1 MKNSRRNFIKTT
13 GILGLSAPL
22 LGANMSLFEKR
33 KKVISATHWGTSIVT
48 IQNGVIVDSKPLD
61 LDARPSLMEKTLKS
75 RTYNQTRVEYPYVR
89 EGFLK
94 NRHKSDQTK
103 RGKER
108 FVRVSWDEVNQ
119 IIYEE
124 LTRVE
129 KSYGKDSIY
138 AGSYGWF
145 GVGKL
150 NNPQTLLKRM
160 LNSCEVSFVDSKG
173 TYSTGAVNV
182 IAPYVIGTNHH
193 HRHTSLDVI
202 AEHTDNIIL
211 IGNDMINTCTID
223 WNSTAHKA
231 YLKYEKIREAS
242 KKRKMNI
249 ISIDPQITD
258 TSKYFDADNIQ
269 IIPNTD
275 VALFIGIANYLY
287 KNKLHDEKFLKRY
300 TIGFKEFKDYL
311 VGKDD
316 KIDKNTAWASKITGV
331 SESEI
336 IKLAKTMVSGKTML
350 MIGWA
355 LQRGDHGEQTHWIVY
370 TLAAMLG
377 QIGTNGGGFGSSYQY
392 SNNGSTVMNAPGL
405 PGITAGKAK
414 SLGTGSYNT
423 SFSNKAIP
431 VAKVSDMLLNPGK
444 KIEFNG
450 EEVEFADIKLV
461 YWAGGNPMHQQQ
473 DRNKMV
479 KAWQK
484 PEVIINQDPFWTASS
499 RMADIIL
506 PATTEIER
514 DDIVAIGSKSAAGI
528 VAIKKGI
535 EPVAESKSDYDIFKD
550 IAKKFGKEEVFTEG
564 RDQLGW
570 VKHFY
575 ASSMK
580 QAKAKNIKLPSFEE
594 FWEKGYVEFT
604 EKTSDADTYNYMQDF
619 VEDPLENPLGT
630 PSGRIEIFSR
640 KIASF
645 KYDDCLGHPA
655 WYEPAEYL
663 GNSTKEYPFHLVSP
677 HPKFRLHSQLNNTN
691 LRHVYEVK
699 GREPI
704 YIHPADAKKK
714 AIKDGDIVLVSSK
727 RGKILAGVI
736 ITKDIREK
744 TVLICEG
751 GWYDPK
757 EVKGHGT
764 ICVHGDVNVLTLD
777 KGTSRL
783 AQGNIA
789 HTTIVNFEKFEGRVP
804 PVTVFSK
811 PEII

>member
-1 MKNSRRNFIKTT
+1 MKTSRRNFIKTT

-22 LGANMSLFEKR
+22 MGANMSLLEKS
-33 KKVISATHWGTSIVT
+33 KKVVTATHWGTSLVT
-48 IQNGVIVDSKPLD
+48 IRNGVITDSKPLD
-61 LDARPSLMEKTLKS
+61 VDAQPSIMEKALKS
-75 RTYNQTRVEYPYVR
+75 RTYNQTRVEYPYIR

-94 NRHKSDQTK
+94 NRHKSDTTK

-108 FVRVSWDEVNQ
+108 FVRVSWEEANQ
-119 IIYEE
+119 IVYEE
-124 LTRVE
+124 LSRVQ

-160 LNSCEVSFVDSKG
+160 LNTCGVNFVDSKG

-193 HRHTSLDVI
+193 HRHTSLDLV
-202 AEHTDNIIL
+202 AKHTDNIIL
-211 IGNDMINTCTID
+211 IGNDMVNTNAID
-223 WNSTAHKA
+223 WNAPAHKA
-231 YLKYEKIREAS
+231 YLKYEKIKEAS

-258 TSKYFDADNIQ
+258 TSKYFNAQNIQ

-287 KNKLHDEKFLKRY
+287 KNNLHDKTFLKRY
-300 TIGFKEFKDYL
+300 TVGFDQFSEYI
-311 VGKDD
+311 VGKKDN
-316 KIDKNTAWASKITGV
+316 IDKTPKWASKITGIK
-331 SESEI
+331 EDEI
-336 IKLAKTMVSGKTML
+336 INLAKTMVNGRTML

-377 QIGTNGGGFGSSYQY
+377 QLGKDGGGFGSSYQY
-392 SNNGSTVMNAPGL
+392 SNNGATLYNSPGV

-423 SFSNKAIP
+423 SFSTKAIP

-461 YWAGGNPMHQQQ
+461 YWAGGNPMHHQQ

-484 PEVIINQDPFWTASS
+484 PEVIINQDPYWTASS

-514 DDIVAIGSKSAAGI
+514 DDIVAIGSKSGAGI

-535 EPVAESKSDYDIFKD
+535 EPIEESKSDYDIFRD
-550 IAKKFGKEEVFTEG
+550 ICKKFGREKEFTEG

-575 ASSMK
+575 ESSIR
-580 QAKAKNIKLPSFEE
+580 QAKARNIKLPSFEE
-594 FWEKGYVEFT
+594 FWEKGYVEFK
-604 EKTSDADTYNYMQDF
+604 EKTSQADTFNYMEDF
-619 VEDPLENPLGT
+619 IEDPLENPLGT

-640 KIASF
+640 KIASY

-663 GNSTKEYPFHLVSP
+663 GNSTKDYPYHLVSP
-677 HPKFRLHSQLNNTN
+677 HPKFRLHSQLNNTI
-691 LRHVYEVK
+691 LRNVYEIK

-704 YIHPADAKKK
+704 YIHPKDAKKK
-714 AIKDGDIVLVSSK
+714 GIKDGDIVLVSSK
-727 RGKILAGVI
+727 RGKILAGAI

-744 TVLICEG
+744 TVLVFEG
-751 GWYDPK
+751 AWYDPK
-757 EVKGHGT
+757 YIEGLGT

-789 HTTIVNFEKFEGRVP
+789 HTTLVTFEKYTGKIP